1 MEVIKDVSNSLE
13 KNIAAE
19 ILSKCQMVQI
29 PFDYV
34 TEQCLEGGNVLYVNP
49 VSGFGEDKV
58 LPSTCSTSTLPLSN
72 RSNNLN
78 NIRIPTKLS
87 PSSQKSSNRGP
98 QLASSTP
105 QRRHEKMKSVIQ
117 NKN

>member
-1 MEVIKDVSNSLE
+1 
-13 KNIAAE
+13 
-19 ILSKCQMVQI
+19 MVQI

-34 TEQCLEGGNVLYVNP
+34 TEQCLEGGNVLYVSP
-49 VSGFGEDKV
+49 LSGFGEDNNKGV
-58 LPSTCSTSTLPLSN
+58 LERHTVASTCATTTLPLTN

-78 NIRIPTKLS
+78 NIRIATKIS
-87 PSSQKSSNRGP
+87 PSSQKSGNRGP